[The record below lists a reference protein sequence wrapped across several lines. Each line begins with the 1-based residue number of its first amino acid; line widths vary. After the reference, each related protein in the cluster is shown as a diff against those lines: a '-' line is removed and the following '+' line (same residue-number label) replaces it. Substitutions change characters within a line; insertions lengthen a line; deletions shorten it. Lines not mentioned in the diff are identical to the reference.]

1 MGPSFLP
8 FPQLLPLAIAE
19 CPGPQLTLCRHAHE
33 RNARV
38 VVAFFLFPHLSPMT
52 QIADSYEATRFPR
65 TLFNYVNRTISTV
78 CHVVIYRMCD
88 GCVRVVPVFI
98 RLSDQMG

>member
-38 VVAFFLFPHLSPMT
+38 VVAFFFVSP
-52 QIADSYEATRFPR
+52 
-65 TLFNYVNRTISTV
+65 
-78 CHVVIYRMCD
+78 
-88 GCVRVVPVFI
+88 PVAHDTN
-98 RLSDQMG
+98 S